1 MAKWTRRGGSSRHGA
16 SIEGALARR
25 TACEIISTWLS
36 FSFSV
41 LTSFSLPARFFF
53 LFPPALSHAELG
65 VPHNMF
71 RVGLNWQCHGH
82 VVSSATCTAT
92 TEGWQASSLVER
104 AARRGTPHASPRW
117 LSRQGDG
124 GVASRRRRS
133 AGVGGTRRARG
144 RQGRAPRAQRGAQP
158 RRHMPV
164 CVCTCCLQYKRRCAG
179 SDCAKPR
186 PPASGE
192 GVAQL
197 LRARA
202 AAPQQSSR
210 EKQRRW

>member
-1 MAKWTRRGGSSRHGA
+1 MVA
-16 SIEGALARR
+16 ARR
-25 TACEIISTWLS
+25 ELASRSIHRGRPRAANRMRNYFRL
-36 FSFSV
+36 
-41 LTSFSLPARFFF
+41 AFFF
-53 LFPPALSHAELG
+53 LFDLISPAGPIFSLFPPALSHAELG

-71 RVGLNWQCHGH
+71 RVGLKWRCH

-117 LSRQGDG
+117 LSQQGDG

-133 AGVGGTRRARG
+133 AGVGGTRRTRV

-179 SDCAKPR
+179 SDCAQSR
-186 PPASGE
+186 PPASGK